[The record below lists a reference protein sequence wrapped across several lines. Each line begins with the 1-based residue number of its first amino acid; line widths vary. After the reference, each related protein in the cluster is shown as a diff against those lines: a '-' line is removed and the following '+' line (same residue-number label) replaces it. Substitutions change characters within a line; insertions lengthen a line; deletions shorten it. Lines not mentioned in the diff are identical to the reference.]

1 MSNETI
7 TRDIPAA
14 ACLLNVGEF
23 QYLRKNETDK
33 SGSLRLVARSGQP
46 IEHWFWGRIVHDL
59 SGMRLHKNRLPVDYV
74 HDPKEIIGYLN
85 RFEIE
90 NGDLVTSG
98 ALVPFKDN
106 DRATEIMHKMD
117 AGVPYEASINFGG
130 DGIKVEDIA
139 EGQTTSVNGFQ
150 FDGPGVV
157 VREWPLRGVA
167 ICPYGADMN
176 TESATFAA
184 GKSKTIKAAVVS
196 APRKPIEELAMPN
209 IENKDEESVIKNDE
223 ASTETEVVVSVKVS
237 ADAAAVEE
245 SEEVH
250 AETVDVEAAK
260 KEAEDVEQPPE
271 DEPEDDQPA
280 ELSQLD
286 IRKEFKRMKSEF
298 GAEIAAEVFELGGTY
313 QEALTLAFNRAKKE
327 NEKLRD
333 QVKSVSAGTAAQFS
347 ASNEK
352 ATVDA
357 NGIPLV
363 FVNGTRKPRA

>member
-1 MSNETI
+1 MKAMSNETV

-23 QYLRKNETDK
+23 QYMRKNETDK

-59 SGMRLHKNRLPVDYV
+59 SGMRLHKQRLPVDYV

-90 NGDLVTSG
+90 NGDLITSG

-130 DGIKVEDIA
+130 DGIKVEELS
-139 EGQTTSVNGFQ
+139 EGQTTTVNGYQ

-176 TESATFAA
+176 TESATFAD
-184 GKSKTIKAAVVS
+184 GKNKTIKATVLS
-196 APRKPIEELAMPN
+196 TPINTED
-209 IENKDEESVIKNDE
+209 KDMSDVKADE
-223 ASTETEVVVSVKVS
+223 V
-237 ADAAAVEE
+237 AAVEE
-245 SEEVH
+245 PKPELEQSEQAEETAEATVAEVSEEAQ
-250 AETVDVEAAK
+250 AEPESVEASEP
-260 KEAEDVEQPPE
+260 EAEEPEATPEEKPADEQPA
-271 DEPEDDQPA
+271 D
-280 ELSQLD
+280 LSQPD
-286 IRKEFKRMKSEF
+286 HRKEFKRMKAEF
-298 GAEIAAEVFELGGTY
+298 GAEIAAEVFELGGSY
-313 QEALTLAFNRAKKE
+313 QDALKLAYKRVQKE
-327 NEKLRD
+327 NEELRKRVPSTSGGSPAD
-333 QVKSVSAGTAAQFS
+333 FVASEGKTKINAGGVHELF
-347 ASNEK
+347 EK
-352 ATVDA
+352 
-357 NGIPLV
+357 
-363 FVNGTRKPRA
+363 GTRAKR

>member
-23 QYLRKNETDK
+23 QYLRKNETDR

-59 SGMRLHKNRLPVDYV
+59 SGMRVHKNRLPVDYV

-130 DGIKVEDIA
+130 DGIKVEELA

-176 TESATFAA
+176 TESATFAG
-184 GKSKTIKAAVVS
+184 GKNNSIKATVIPTLAATTTEENVMSDDITDEV
-196 APRKPIEELAMPN
+196 AP
-209 IENKDEESVIKNDE
+209 
-223 ASTETEVVVSVKVS
+223 
-237 ADAAAVEE
+237 VEE
-245 SEEVH
+245 PQPEVLTEQSEQ
-250 AETVDVEAAK
+250 AEETVEAAVAEVSE
-260 KEAEDVEQPPE
+260 EAKAEPEAVEANEPAAEEPEAQPEEQPE
-271 DEPEDDQPA
+271 EEQPA
-280 ELSQLD
+280 ELSQPD
-286 IRKEFKRMKSEF
+286 PREEFKRMKSEF

-313 QEALTLAFNRAKKE
+313 QEALTLAFKRAKQE

>member
-23 QYLRKNETDK
+23 QYLRKNETDR

-59 SGMRLHKNRLPVDYV
+59 SGMRLHKQRLPVDYV

-130 DGIKVEDIA
+130 DGIKVEELA

-176 TESATFAA
+176 TESATFAG
-184 GKSKTIKAAVVS
+184 GKSNTIKATVLAVAETTTKENVMENDTS
-196 APRKPIEELAMPN
+196 VEVAPVEEPKPELEQSEQAEVTAEATVAEVAEEAKAEP
-209 IENKDEESVIKNDE
+209 VAVE
-223 ASTETEVVVSVKVS
+223 ASEP
-237 ADAAAVEE
+237 AAEE
-245 SEEVH
+245 P
-250 AETVDVEAAK
+250 
-260 KEAEDVEQPPE
+260 EAEPEEQPAAE
-271 DEPEDDQPA
+271 QPA
-280 ELSQLD
+280 ELSQPD
-286 IRKEFKRMKSEF
+286 PRKEFKRMKSDF

-313 QEALTLAFNRAKKE
+313 QDALTLAYKRAKQE
-327 NEKLRD
+327 AEKLRD
-333 QVKSVSAGTAAQFS
+333 QVKLLSASAGTAAQFS
-347 ASNEK
+347 ATNEK
-352 ATVDA
+352 SKVDA

-363 FVNGTRKPRA
+363 FVNGTRKQRA